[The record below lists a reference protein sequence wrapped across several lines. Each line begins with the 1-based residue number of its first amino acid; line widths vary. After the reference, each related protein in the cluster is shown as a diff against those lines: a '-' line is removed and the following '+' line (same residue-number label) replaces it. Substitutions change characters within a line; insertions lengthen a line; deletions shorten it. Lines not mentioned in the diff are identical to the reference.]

1 MAAVRVLSTKKLQP
15 NQKQYLL
22 NAGLA
27 VIEADFIGISYKPF
41 EIKIVTQNII
51 FTSQNAFKSFLL
63 NDDAEGFKDSKIFC
77 VGSKTKQFIEGKG
90 YKVFASAEYA
100 EYLAEVIITGHAGED
115 FIFFSGSMRRDTLPD
130 ALIKANV
137 NYVEVE
143 VYETVLTPQKISAH
157 LDGILFYS
165 LSGIESFLK
174 KNTITN
180 QTCFC
185 IGTTTSAALNGLTE
199 NIVVANKPSIENVIV
214 QCINYYKNMK

>member
-1 MAAVRVLSTKKLQP
+1 MAAVRILSTKKLQP

-27 VIEADFIGISYKPF
+27 VVETDFIGISYKPF
-41 EIKIVTQNII
+41 EIQTITQNII

-63 NDDAEGFKDSKIFC
+63 NDDAEEFKDSKIFC
-77 VGSKTKQFIEGKG
+77 VGSKTKQFIESKG

-100 EYLAEVIITGHAGED
+100 EYLAEVIIAGHAGD
-115 FIFFSGSMRRDTLPD
+115 NFIFFSGSMRRDTLPN
-130 ALIKANV
+130 ALAKANV

-143 VYETVLTPQKISAH
+143 VYETILTPQKINPQ

-165 LSGIESFLK
+165 PSGIESYLK
-174 KNTITN
+174 ENAITN

-185 IGTTTSAALNGLTE
+185 IGTTTAAALNGVTE
-199 NIVVANKPSIENVIV
+199 NIVLANKPSVENVIV
-214 QCINYYKNMK
+214 QCINYYKQQ